1 MVTHKVIL
9 QPTENGLRRQSGKK
23 RPKLDKELFGDP
35 NDSLGIGGRQGSRVG
50 TPETSTGSGEAETA
64 QPIQETSA
72 PSLTPAE
79 VVKHDIGFIKEA
91 LQRLRSRMDEELCSL
106 GVSLQTHRREITAVR
121 CMTQMMGAEHA
132 EMEENVARLEQ
143 YVDIATGDAQGSF
156 SGTSATSPAADRTV

>member
-1 MVTHKVIL
+1 
-9 QPTENGLRRQSGKK
+9 
-23 RPKLDKELFGDP
+23 
-35 NDSLGIGGRQGSRVG
+35 
-50 TPETSTGSGEAETA
+50 
-64 QPIQETSA
+64 
-72 PSLTPAE
+72 
-79 VVKHDIGFIKEA
+79 
-91 LQRLRSRMDEELCSL
+91 MDEELCSL